1 MKDGRDD
8 WSRRELLKGTAAIAT
23 AGWLGL
29 RAEDV
34 AAQPSRASGQLP
46 EIRSVR
52 FTTYPAACIAP
63 QWVAEDLL
71 RGEGFAEVAYVEVP
85 DGQLTIQAMAAGR
98 ADFSIEAAPAIPYY
112 VDAGL
117 PVVALTGLHT
127 GCFELF
133 GNAGAKSVRDLLGKR
148 VCVTAEN
155 DERHLFV
162 AIMLTH
168 VGVNPSRDVRWHFR
182 PSAEGMQLFADGKV
196 DAFLG
201 FPPDPQELRARKI
214 GHVIVNTLT
223 DRPWSNYFCCM
234 LTANRAFVQHYPIAT
249 KCVVRSLLKAAAV
262 CETEPARV
270 VQMLA
275 AKGYERRSGF
285 ALELLKQLPYGGW
298 RAFSPDDTLRFYA
311 LRLHEAGL
319 TKSSPQKILAQ
330 GADWHFLNELK
341 KELRV

>member
-1 MKDGRDD
+1 MKDGRND
-8 WSRRELLKGTAAIAT
+8 WSRRELLERMMATAT

-29 RAEDV
+29 LPEHV
-34 AAQPSRASGQLP
+34 AAQPSRSVPQPP

-63 QWVAEDLL
+63 LWVAEDLL
-71 RGEGFAEVAYVEVP
+71 RGEGFTEVSYVDVP
-85 DGQLTIQAMAAGR
+85 DDQLTIQAMAAGR
-98 ADFSIEAAPAIPYY
+98 ADFSIEAAPAIPFY

-117 PVVALTGLHT
+117 PVIALTGLHT

-133 GNAGAKSVRDLLGKR
+133 GNAGANSVRDLRGKR
-148 VCVTAEN
+148 VCVTAAN

-168 VGVNPSRDVRWHFR
+168 VGVDPRRDVRWDFR
-182 PSAEGMQLFADGKV
+182 PSTEGMKLFAAGKV

-214 GHVIVNTLT
+214 GHVIVNTST

-234 LTANRAFVQHYPIAT
+234 LTANRAFVQRYPVAT

-262 CETEPARV
+262 CAREPELV
-270 VQMLA
+270 VRMLA
-275 AKGYERRSGF
+275 AKGYERRSEY
-285 ALELLKQLPYGGW
+285 ALEVLKQLPYGRW
-298 RAFSPDDTLRFYA
+298 REFSPDDTLRFYA

-319 TKSSPQKILAQ
+319 TKSGPQKILAQ
-330 GADWHFLNELK
+330 GADWRFLTELR
-341 KELRV
+341 KELRD

>member
-1 MKDGRDD
+1 MSPPSHHARPRNLPRSDRYG
-8 WSRRELLKGTAAIAT
+8 SRPT
-23 AGWLGL
+23 
-29 RAEDV
+29 
-34 AAQPSRASGQLP
+34 
-46 EIRSVR
+46 
-52 FTTYPAACIAP
+52 PAACIAP

-71 RGEGFAEVAYVEVP
+71 RGEGFTEVAYVDVP
-85 DGQLTIQAMAAGR
+85 DDQLTIQATAAGK
-98 ADFSIEAAPAIPYY
+98 ADFSIEAAPAIPFY

-133 GNAGAKSVRDLLGKR
+133 GNAGAKSVRDLRGQR

-168 VGVNPSRDVRWHFR
+168 VGVDPRRDVRWQFR

-214 GHVIVNTLT
+214 GHVMVNTLT

-234 LTANRAFVQHYPIAT
+234 LTANRAFVQRHPVAT
-249 KCVVRSLLKAAAV
+249 KRVVRSVLKAIAV
-262 CETEPARV
+262 CAAEPARV

-275 AKGYERRSGF
+275 AKGHERRSKY
-285 ALELLKQLPYGGW
+285 ALEVLMQLPYGRW
-298 RAFSPDDTLRFYA
+298 REFSPDDTLRFYA
-311 LRLHEAGL
+311 LRLHEAGM

-330 GADWHFLNELK
+330 GADWRFLDELK
-341 KELRV
+341 QELRS

>member
-1 MKDGRDD
+1 MKDGSHD
-8 WSRRELLKGTAAIAT
+8 WSRREMLEGMTAIAT

-29 RAEDV
+29 HAEHV
-34 AAQPSRASGQLP
+34 VAQPSSAVPQPP

-71 RGEGFAEVAYVEVP
+71 RGEGFTEVSYVDVP

-98 ADFSIEAAPAIPYY
+98 ADFSVEAAPAIPFY

-117 PVVALTGLHT
+117 PVVTLTGLHT

-148 VCVTAEN
+148 VCVTAEK

-168 VGVNPSRDVRWHFR
+168 VGVDPRRDVRWHF
-182 PSAEGMQLFADGKV
+182 SADGMQLFADGKV

-214 GHVIVNTLT
+214 GHVIVDTLT

-234 LTANRAFVQHYPIAT
+234 LTANRAFVQNYPVAT
-249 KCVVRSLLKAAAV
+249 KRVVRSLLKAAAV
-262 CETEPARV
+262 CATEPERV
-270 VQMLA
+270 VRMLA
-275 AKGYERRSGF
+275 AKGYERRSEY
-285 ALELLKQLPYGGW
+285 ALEVLRQLPYRRW
-298 RAFSPDDTLRFYA
+298 REFSPDDTLRFYA
-311 LRLHEAGL
+311 LRLHEAGM

-330 GADWHFLNELK
+330 GADWRFLNELK
-341 KELRV
+341 KELRT